1 MSRVAV
7 RAALVLPVA
16 GHEELGVRVA
26 VRAALFLPVAGHEE
40 LGVCVTVRAACLPAG
55 HTHRRLGP
63 ESFGNVILA
72 ITKEF
77 NAKQCYGY
85 RSALWETTWI
95 WREKSRNKIGIL
107 SEERFR
113 RAKVRMK
120 KCYFYLFMEICQ

>member
-63 ESFGNVILA
+63 ESFGNNL
-72 ITKEF
+72 
-77 NAKQCYGY
+77 NLY
-85 RSALWETTWI
+85 RMNLLVNISTIKA
-95 WREKSRNKIGIL
+95 
-107 SEERFR
+107 
-113 RAKVRMK
+113 
-120 KCYFYLFMEICQ
+120 